1 MKPLALALVYITEEH
16 RELVSQ
22 HFELI
27 YAPNEDLGKDRRNGA
42 AQIASRGKDIRVVLT
57 NGTNG
62 LLESEIDAMPNLEII
77 CTLGVGHENV
87 PIAHAKSKG
96 IRVANA
102 AGTNDDCVA
111 DHAMGILLAAIRK
124 IPMMNAGV
132 RHGMWRDDIP
142 RPPHVSYKKL
152 GLVGMG
158 AIAKKIAK
166 RAKAFEMEIGY
177 FSRTRRDVTGYQ
189 YFDNLKSLAQWCDFL
204 VVAAPGGKETF
215 HMINDEILAALGPK
229 GVVVN
234 ISRGSLVDTKAL
246 ARALAGN
253 VIGAAALDVYESEP
267 KPPEELLEFE
277 NAILTPHIAGI
288 SPEAI
293 HASVQ
298 RFIDNVNLHLAG
310 KPLLTPVD
318 GI

>member
-1 MKPLALALVYITEEH
+1 MKPLALVLVYITEEH

-27 YAPNEDLGKDRRNGA
+27 YAPNQDLGKDRTNGA

-62 LLESEIDAMPNLEII
+62 LLESEMDAMPNLEII

-142 RPPHVSYKKL
+142 RPPHV
-152 GLVGMG
+152 
-158 AIAKKIAK
+158 
-166 RAKAFEMEIGY
+166 
-177 FSRTRRDVTGYQ
+177 
-189 YFDNLKSLAQWCDFL
+189 
-204 VVAAPGGKETF
+204 
-215 HMINDEILAALGPK
+215 
-229 GVVVN
+229 
-234 ISRGSLVDTKAL
+234 
-246 ARALAGN
+246 
-253 VIGAAALDVYESEP
+253 
-267 KPPEELLEFE
+267 
-277 NAILTPHIAGI
+277 
-288 SPEAI
+288 
-293 HASVQ
+293 
-298 RFIDNVNLHLAG
+298 
-310 KPLLTPVD
+310 
-318 GI
+318 